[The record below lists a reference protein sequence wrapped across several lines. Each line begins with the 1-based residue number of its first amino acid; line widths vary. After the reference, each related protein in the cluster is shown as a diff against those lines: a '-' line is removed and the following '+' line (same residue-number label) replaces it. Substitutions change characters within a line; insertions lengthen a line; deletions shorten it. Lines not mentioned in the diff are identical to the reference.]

1 MNNVET
7 WGEAITVSLMGMS
20 QKFLD
25 FFPVLLGAIIVFA
38 IGWIIAASLGKLVEK
53 LVKTA
58 RVDRA
63 AEKLGFGR
71 RLAGVG
77 VNSSIS
83 AFLGGLVKWFLILV
97 FLMAAT
103 DILKLVEVTA
113 FLNSI
118 IAYIPNV
125 IVAVV
130 ILAFVFILGNFVY
143 DLVKG
148 SSRAAGVM
156 SATLLAAVSKW
167 AIIIF
172 GIFAALIQLGVASS
186 LVSIIFTG
194 FVAMVAIAGGLA
206 FGLGGKEEA
215 QLILKKLREEIVGN
229 YEQEHKGK
237 K

>member
-1 MNNVET
+1 MSNVNT

-38 IGWIIAASLGKLVEK
+38 AGWIIASSLGKLVEK

-83 AFLGGLVKWFLILV
+83 NFLGGLVKWFLILV

-103 DILKLVEVTA
+103 DILKLIEVTA

-194 FVAMVAIAGGLA
+194 FVAMLAIAGGLA

-215 QLILKKLREEIVGN
+215 QLILKKLREEIVDN
-229 YEQEHKGK
+229 YEQEHKEK